1 LAGCRARPRR
11 AALRYQGS
19 ALWHAACKDD
29 FRCYFKQPIL
39 KRRDSKAAEVE
50 TNVAIPANVKP
61 RAGAGSIY
69 SFVPAHGG
77 SRAAAVAGQVSRT
90 QRKTLGASVLL
101 ANFDARG
108 YSPWRLGETL
118 RRLDGHTWGAL
129 VSDVDGMSVLEAN
142 EVHPQQLR
150 PVLEYARSHYSV
162 ICADLTSAR
171 ESFAL
176 EVLRASD
183 GIFLVAG
190 SDLQSLEGVR
200 DKRDWLRSLDLADRC
215 GLLLTREREGANP
228 GEAEELTGV
237 PVCSLIET
245 EKQIDNLAAWLAAG
259 INRELDSNAL
269 EYAVAV

>member
-1 LAGCRARPRR
+1 MPRLPALRRFAFSRRR
-11 AALRYQGS
+11 AM
-19 ALWHAACKDD
+19 ACGMHGR
-29 FRCYFKQPIL
+29 FSTATQ
-39 KRRDSKAAEVE
+39 VE
-50 TNVAIPANVKP
+50 TKVAIQANVKP

-69 SFVPAHGG
+69 SFVPAHSG
-77 SRAAAVAGQVSRT
+77 SRAAAVAGQVSRS
-90 QRKTLGASVLL
+90 QRKTLGPSVLL

-129 VSDVDGMSVLEAN
+129 VSDVDGVTVLEAN

-162 ICADLTSAR
+162 VCADLTSAR

-190 SDLQSLEGVR
+190 SDPQSLEGAR

-215 GLLLTREREGANP
+215 GLLLSREREGANP
-228 GEAEELTGV
+228 SEAEEITGV

-259 INRELDSNAL
+259 INRKSDSRDSDSNNL